1 MKKYFS
7 LASALMLALSMG
19 MTSCS
24 NDLDEVQA
32 PAEQQPETHI
42 LYLNASAPNA
52 ETRAAVSGVSGSDAI
67 KITGWKDGDVLK
79 GWWAKSVREPGQFT
93 PTVTYGSVTFAFD
106 EATSTFK
113 STPTTYTAED
123 IVFITH
129 GMDGGSP
136 SSWERSY
143 YYYKFSNS
151 PTTLTSDFSNI
162 PLWGRANVS
171 GGNLTAN
178 MQLPDNFALV
188 CVHNESGASINI
200 KVNVNGYDTGY
211 LKDFG
216 INGEYRSS
224 TDPKT
229 DPTAGTFKTFCDNL
243 CTVDD
248 ALSVPI
254 ANQEKVY
261 LPIRVDKPLYVY
273 VNNSTTPFKQAAIN
287 TLTAGKVYK
296 ATYTGQ

>member
-32 PAEQQPETHI
+32 PVEQQPETHI
-42 LYLNASAPNA
+42 LYLTASAPNT

-79 GWWAKSVREPGQFT
+79 GWWVKSEGDPWD
-93 PTVTYGSVTFAFD
+93 PTVTYGSVTFTFV
-106 EATSTFK
+106 EATSTFT
-113 STPTTYTAED
+113 SAPTTYNAGD

-129 GMDGGSP
+129 GMDGGSTTT
-136 SSWERSY
+136 WGENEY
-143 YYYKFSNS
+143 YYNFLNS
-151 PTTLTSDFSNI
+151 PTTLASDFSNI
-162 PLWGRANVS
+162 PLWGIANVS

-178 MQLPDNFALV
+178 MQLPNNFALV
-188 CVHNESGASINI
+188 CVHNESGAPINI
-200 KVNVNGYDTGY
+200 KVKVTDAVNGY

-216 INGEYRSS
+216 IKGQYRSDTS
-224 TDPKT
+224 DPK
-229 DPTAGTFKTFCDNL
+229 AGTFRTFCNNL
-243 CTVDD
+243 GIVD
-248 ALSVPI
+248 AAVSVPI
-254 ANQEKVY
+254 ADQEKVY
-261 LPIRVDKPLYVY
+261 LPIRVDNPLYVY
-273 VNNSTTPFKQAAIN
+273 VNNNATPFKSAASG

-296 ATYTGQ
+296 ATYTGE

>member
-42 LYLNASAPNA
+42 LYLNASAPDA

-79 GWWAKSVREPGQFT
+79 GWWAKPGADRRD
-93 PTVTYGSVTFAFD
+93 PPTYGSVTFTFV
-106 EATSTFK
+106 EATSTFT
-113 STPTTYTAED
+113 SDPTPYTAED

-129 GMDGGSP
+129 GIIDGGST
-136 SSWERSY
+136 SSWSAGGY
-143 YYYKFSNS
+143 IYIFNNS
-151 PTTLTSDFSNI
+151 PITLASDFSNI
-162 PLWGRANVS
+162 PLWGIANVS

-178 MQLPDNFALV
+178 MQLPNNFALV
-188 CVHNESGASINI
+188 CVHNESGAPINI
-200 KVNVNGYDTGY
+200 KVKGSTYDTSF
-211 LKDFG
+211 LKDFSIWGKYEG
-216 INGEYRSS
+216 IS
-224 TDPKT
+224 DPK
-229 DPTAGTFKTFCDNL
+229 DGTFRIFYKNL
-243 CTVDD
+243 GNVD
-248 ALSVPI
+248 AAVSVPI
-254 ANQEKVY
+254 AKQEKVY
-261 LPIRVDKPLYVY
+261 LPIRVDEPLNVY
-273 VNNSTTPFKQAAIN
+273 VNNSATPFKSAASG

-296 ATYTGQ
+296 ATYTGE